1 MRLVFFGSS
10 KFALPFLKKL
20 IESGHEVVCVVT
32 QPDKKGGRGMHL
44 SITPVKD
51 SAEQFGLKI
60 YQPSDVKAS
69 EVREYLKKFS
79 ADLFVVIAYGQILPQ
94 EILDIPKFFSVNVH
108 ASLLP
113 KYRGAAPLNWSI
125 IKGEKTT
132 GVTVIKM
139 DSSMD
144 TGPVISQEKV
154 LLNEADTAQSLG
166 ERLSNIGSELLLDT
180 IKSIEEGKFKL
191 TPQNASEATMAPK
204 MKKENGMIDWSV
216 SAEGIFNLVRGCA
229 GWPGA
234 FTYLGGKLLKIY
246 KVKVNSPASDPAR
259 SRIPGEVMEVS
270 KDGVVVAAGT
280 GSLIIQELQ
289 LEGKKHISAEKFET
303 GNKVKIGMVLGK
315 K

>member
-1 MRLVFFGSS
+1 MRIVFFGSS

-180 IKSIEEGKFKL
+180 IKSIEEGKFEL

-216 SAEGIFNLVRGCA
+216 SAESIFNLVRGCCWLA
-229 GWPGA
+229 GSIHIFGWKTAENIQSKGQ
-234 FTYLGGKLLKIY
+234 LSGI
-246 KVKVNSPASDPAR
+246 R
-259 SRIPGEVMEVS
+259 SRAPTDCG
-270 KDGVVVAAGT
+270 
-280 GSLIIQELQ
+280 
-289 LEGKKHISAEKFET
+289 
-303 GNKVKIGMVLGK
+303 
-315 K
+315 